1 LYFTANSILLLKRK
15 RLYNIYTF
23 LGYIGS
29 TDFIT
34 YYLRK
39 MFNKLDLSRYHLDTI
54 INYIFY
60 RKQRFGKI
68 ILISPLIFILYDCIF
83 NHWILIYTYYY
94 LLLYIPLMLFKR
106 ITTHMGSEAA
116 YIRDLLWHIYYEKD
130 KNFTQFE
137 GILDIYLL
145 NGLRRVS
152 DIDIGFEM
160 YLKYITLFV
169 IHNPERNTYINDEG
183 TYLTLRDN
191 KVYEEIES
199 QYETGNMI
207 EVFGTK
213 IPEREIRYTLG
224 RICILAKK
232 AFKE

>member
-1 LYFTANSILLLKRK
+1 MLSFKLTILTNGFDKS
-15 RLYNIYTF
+15 YN
-23 LGYIGS
+23 
-29 TDFIT
+29 
-34 YYLRK
+34 
-39 MFNKLDLSRYHLDTI
+39 LSRYHFHNLFGKLS
-54 INYIFY
+54 NNKRY
-60 RKQRFGKI
+60 QRFI
-68 ILISPLIFILYDCIF
+68 IVSPLIFILYDCIF

-199 QYETGNMI
+199 EYETGNMI

-213 IPEREIRYTLG
+213 IPEREIRYTLLG
-224 RICILAKK
+224 RICIISQKR
-232 AFKE
+232 FKE